1 MPSFAS
7 YDGTELQVEL
17 SGAPGEPL
25 VCLPGG
31 PLRAPR
37 YLGDLGGLDA
47 HRELVLLQLPPR
59 RVDKIVG
66 DVEALRAHLGR
77 ERVDIL
83 AHSAAGNLALLYAA
97 AYPQHVKRMAL
108 VTPTARAVG
117 VGPSDEDVRAALG
130 RRSGEP
136 WYPAARQAVDALVA
150 GDQSPANRRAV
161 APFLYSRWDSAAQS
175 HAAAEAEQTPANARA
190 TYYGEGAFDTAA
202 TRAAL
207 RHVAAPV
214 LVLAGSLDF
223 EPTVR
228 AANELAGLFPN
239 ASVAVQPAA
248 GHFPWL
254 DDAVAFVELVRAFFG

>member
-1 MPSFAS
+1 MPFFAS

-17 SGAPGEPL
+17 LGAPGEPL

-31 PLRAPR
+31 PLRSPR

-59 RVDKIVG
+59 RVDRIVG

-77 ERVDIL
+77 ERVDVL

-97 AYPQHVKRMAL
+97 AYPGRVNRMAL

-117 VGPSDEDVRAALG
+117 VSPSRGDQEALFE

-136 WYPAARQAVDALVA
+136 WYGTARQAVEALEA
-150 GDQSPANRRAV
+150 GDQSAATRRAV
-161 APFLYSRWDSAAQS
+161 APFLYGRWDAAAQS
-175 HAAAEAEQTPANARA
+175 HAASEAEQLAPNARGV
-190 TYYGEGAFDTAA
+190 YYGDGAFDPAA

-207 RHVAAPV
+207 RHLAAPV
-214 LVLAGSLDF
+214 LIVAGSLDF
-223 EPTVR
+223 EPTVG
-228 AANELAGLFPN
+228 AANELAGLLPN
-239 ASVAVQPAA
+239 ASVAVQAGA

-254 DDAVAFVELVRAFFG
+254 DDPAGFVALVSSFFG